1 MGTLG
6 AYAKSAS
13 APDLSTVDISVYPWS
28 SIGKLNNSVG
38 GACTAAV
45 IEPDKVLTAAH
56 CIFNRRTNHFLL
68 PSSLHILLGYE
79 RGEYALHALVGGYT
93 IGPAYDPAREAA
105 TVSSDW
111 VVLNLIEPLPSKIR
125 PLKLVDQV
133 PPQGSS
139 LMIGSYARDRLHLMT
154 ADKCQ
159 LLATLPRIPLLWHSC
174 QVGLGSSGA
183 PLLMMKGDAI
193 VIVGMQVAIGRR
205 PDGADVPLAV
215 SAPSIAVSR

>member
-1 MGTLG
+1 MG
-6 AYAKSAS
+6 APAAEDNSAS
-13 APDLSTVDISVYPWS
+13 SLSTVDVSVYPWS

-45 IEPDKVLTAAH
+45 VEQDKVLTAAH

-79 RGEYALHALVGGYT
+79 RGEYALHALVGSYT
-93 IGPAYDPAREAA
+93 VGPGYDPAREAA
-105 TVSSDW
+105 TLRSDW

-125 PLKLVDQV
+125 PLQLVDQI

-154 ADKCQ
+154 VDKCQ
-159 LLATLPRIPLLWHSC
+159 LLATLPGTPLLWHSC

-183 PLLMMKGDAI
+183 PLLMMKGEAAI
-193 VIVGMQVAIGRR
+193 IVGIQVVIGRR
-205 PDGADVPLAV
+205 RDGAAVPLAV